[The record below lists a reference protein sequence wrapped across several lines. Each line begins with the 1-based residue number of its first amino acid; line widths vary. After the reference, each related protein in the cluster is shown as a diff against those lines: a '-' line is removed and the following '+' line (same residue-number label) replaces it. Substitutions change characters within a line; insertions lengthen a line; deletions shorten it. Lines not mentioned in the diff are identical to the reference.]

1 MDSDKGGKI
10 ISKFERATI
19 AALEVLVMLLIAA
32 ATIVLFVLFVHG
44 LYTQSGHIESVET
57 LIPVMQKAF
66 AGLLIVVLGLELLE
80 ALKTY
85 FTTHT
90 IRMEVVLSVAITA
103 VGRHVLQID
112 FEHMDGSSL
121 VGLAAVIL
129 ALCVGYYLVKTK
141 NAPVIQAG
149 ANLDGQ
155 H

>member
-10 ISKFERATI
+10 ISKFERGTI

-44 LYTQSGHIESVET
+44 VYTQTGRIESVET

-129 ALCVGYYLVKTK
+129 SLCVGYYLVKTK
-141 NAPVIQAG
+141 NTPVTQA
-149 ANLDGQ
+149 ANLDSQ

>member
-1 MDSDKGGKI
+1 
-10 ISKFERATI
+10 
-19 AALEVLVMLLIAA
+19 MLLIAVG
-32 ATIVLFVLFVHG
+32 TIVLFVLFVHG
-44 LYTQSGHIESVET
+44 VYVQSGHIESVEA
-57 LIPVMQKAF
+57 LIPIMQRAF

-112 FEHMDGSSL
+112 LEHASGISL
-121 VGLAAVIL
+121 LGLAAVIL

-141 NAPVIQAG
+141 NSVKPRQAAD
-149 ANLDGQ
+149 ANPS

>member
-1 MDSDKGGKI
+1 MDSDKGVKI
-10 ISKFERATI
+10 ISKFERGTI

-44 LYTQSGHIESVET
+44 VYTQTGRIESVET

-129 ALCVGYYLVKTK
+129 SLCVGYYLVKTK
-141 NAPVIQAG
+141 NTPVTQT
-149 ANLDGQ
+149 ANPDSQ